1 MINYVGDLDIFFI
14 VRDDDE
20 VMLMMTVGMYGCLY
34 TGSYNA
40 PPESTHCTLARFC
53 SHTHT
58 HTPVTSLFIVFCRF
72 RLSFLIFVFFPSFLL
87 GVGLRYSCHQIVTM
101 MILALGCNEFLLVDD
116 NDDVWLMIMMMY
128 DR

>member
-1 MINYVGDLDIFFI
+1 VINYVGDLDIYFF

-20 VMLMMTVGMYGCLY
+20 VMPMMAMGMYGCLY
-34 TGSYNA
+34 TGSYNP
-40 PPESTHCTLARFC
+40 PPESTLRTLAWFC
-53 SHTHT
+53 PPPPRH
-58 HTPVTSLFIVFCRF
+58 FYFYFFYRF
-72 RLSFLIFVFFPSFLL
+72 RLSFLIFVFFPPFLL